1 MNSTLTYA
9 FVLNYFVDK
18 QKPLTYLPI
27 TYWSQLHLNV
37 NKTLFIYSLILTSA
51 IWVYVCCVVFCFQV
65 ATLIWTTKLS
75 AWKTKYNIVNA
86 CGNCT
91 FILYTVK
98 PELTTTSEQ
107 RPPVN
112 NGHYFWV
119 PKVIVVHKFDCNS
132 KNLICF
138 INWELVKLKLFFMYL
153 INHLISFI

>member
-65 ATLIWTTKLS
+65 TTLIWTTKLS
-75 AWKTKYNIVNA
+75 AWKNKIQY
-86 CGNCT
+86 CKRMWQLH
-91 FILYTVK
+91 FYTIYSQTWANDH
-98 PELTTTSEQ
+98 LRTTTTCQQ
-107 RPPVN
+107 RP
-112 NGHYFWV
+112 
-119 PKVIVVHKFDCNS
+119 
-132 KNLICF
+132 
-138 INWELVKLKLFFMYL
+138 LFL
-153 INHLISFI
+153 GPEGDRCTQVWL